1 MLGERNKK
9 STDNSTKPHTSTEHK
24 NNIKI
29 IGENVLFNNGI
40 ITAFYILPL
49 VNYSTA
55 SAGGVEGT
63 IEGIT
68 GLIKNLYTNNPDLTF
83 TIERIEKKV
92 KVVDVLNNLYD
103 TIRLY
108 KPDYEMPIEFTKN
121 LGDDVQSYCLLGID
135 IQQSNVAD
143 VEDLTIKDTISA
155 IMKQTSNMLAGLG
168 NMKCDPEQ
176 ILKIEEN
183 IYRTINYK
191 CVRASKDLVFY
202 NFVSKIFPTYVISY
216 DKLSYINDNTYEDIM
231 GAIQMTVSDNFGWF
245 EMHNEGVEIF
255 GLPSETTYGCMLE
268 VSAFPAYID
277 NVNFPM
283 DYPNAVTTIHCL
295 RKEKANID
303 IKRIRAADRYIQ
315 IQQIQGDE
323 DIEAV
328 EKTQEQIDTAT
339 RAIQDIDEGE
349 IICQF
354 NTSIL
359 VTAQSRE
366 ELKQDTMSIITGC
379 KDRSILVKKS
389 LEQAKSFL
397 NNYINKKPQKYAHMT
412 NVKFPLSFQQNYGA
426 TVGDTF
432 SSPGDIWSPSIGE
445 DL

>member
-1 MLGERNKK
+1 MAKK
-9 STDNSTKPHTSTEHK
+9 TKDTSTKPKTFTEHR

-29 IGENVLFNNGI
+29 IGENILYNNGI

-55 SAGGVEGT
+55 SAPGVEST
-63 IEGIT
+63 IDGIT
-68 GLIKNLYTNNPDLTF
+68 NLIKNLCTTNPDLTF

-92 KVVDVLNNLYD
+92 KVKDVLNNLYD

-108 KPDYEMPIEFTKN
+108 RPDYDMPIEFTKN

-135 IQQSNVAD
+135 IQQSNVAE
-143 VEDLTIKDTISA
+143 VEDLTIKDTIIALS
-155 IMKQTSNMLAGLG
+155 KQAANILAGLG

-202 NFVSKIFPTYVISY
+202 NYVSKVFPTYVISY
-216 DKLSYINDNTYEDIM
+216 DKLSYINENSYEDIM
-231 GAIQMTVSDNFGWF
+231 GAIQMTISDNFGWF

-255 GLPSETTYGCMLE
+255 GLPSENTYGTMLE
-268 VSAFPAYID
+268 IDKFPSYID

-283 DYPNAVTTIHCL
+283 DFPNAVTTIHCL

-303 IKRIRAADRYIQ
+303 IKRIRAADRYTQ
-315 IQQIQGDE
+315 IKQIEADE
-323 DIEAV
+323 DIENV
-328 EKTQEQIDTAT
+328 ESTQEQIDIAT
-339 RAIQDIDEGE
+339 RALQDIDDGE
-349 IICQF
+349 VICQF

-359 VTAQSRE
+359 VTTQSKE
-366 ELKQDTMSIITGC
+366 DLKQDVMSIITQC

-389 LEQAKSFL
+389 LEQGKTFL
-397 NNYINKKPQKYAHMT
+397 NNYINKKPQKYAHMA
-412 NVKFPLSFQQNYGA
+412 NLKFPLSFQQNYGA

-432 SSPGDIWSPSIGE
+432 SKPGDIWSPSIGE